1 MMMRTLVAL
10 IIIALSGLPSAA
22 PAAQRVQSQTI
33 SGRTI
38 AGLADG
44 MIRALKVDKDHSILP
59 AFSVPDQIM
68 PAGRLVMQAGTP
80 LVNPSYINV
89 PVTLSIDGKASR
101 FVYVGYR
108 MQQYSKQAV
117 AARDIAPGTI
127 IAEEDVKMARVAFVG
142 RQPNSTDVLIGRR
155 VIAAF
160 VKGQSIFI
168 DSTSV
173 DQIVKAGASVI
184 MTVRDGGVAL
194 TADVIAR
201 TSGGL
206 GDQVTVYNPLTNKQL
221 SGTVTG
227 PGRVE
232 LELPGGDTQ

>member
-1 MMMRTLVAL
+1 MMRMLVSL
-10 IIIALSGLPSAA
+10 MMIVLSGLPVAA

-38 AGLADG
+38 ASLADG
-44 MIRALKVDKDHSILP
+44 MIRTLKVDKDRSVLP
-59 AFSVPDQIM
+59 AFSVPDQTM
-68 PAGRLVMQAGTP
+68 PAGRIAMQAGTP

-89 PVTLSIDGKASR
+89 PVTLTIDGKFSR
-101 FVYVGYR
+101 SVYVGYR
-108 MQQYSKQAV
+108 MQQYMNQAV

-127 IAEEDVKMARVAFVG
+127 VSEEDVKMARVAFVG

-173 DQIVKAGASVI
+173 DQIVKAGSSVI

-206 GDQVTVYNPLTNKQL
+206 GDQVIVYNPLTNKQL

-232 LELPGGDTQ
+232 LELPGGDSQ